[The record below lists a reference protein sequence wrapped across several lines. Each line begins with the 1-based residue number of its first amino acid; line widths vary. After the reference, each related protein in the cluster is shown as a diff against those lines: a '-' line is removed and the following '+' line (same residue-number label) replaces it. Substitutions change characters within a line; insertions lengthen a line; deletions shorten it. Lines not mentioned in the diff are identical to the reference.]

1 MNVRVYRSTRRD
13 GQQDLLQR
21 FVAGFVIQEV
31 SRETGAIASSSINAD
46 SPHRC
51 QQAVCDGSDVLKH
64 QGGW

>member
-13 GQQDLLQR
+13 GQQDLQR